1 VTGSIEI
8 DPEALERASRDLADA
23 AGRLTG
29 AASDAGGVRLSPQAF
44 GSMNSYLGGPIS
56 LAARRT
62 TELLRATGDVVGAL
76 GVAAQ
81 AAADDF
87 TEYESG
93 VSDGLTEAAADLAG
107 QQGIL

>member
-1 VTGSIEI
+1 MTGSIEI

-44 GSMNSYLGGPIS
+44 GSMNSYLGGPIA
-56 LAARRT
+56 LASGRT
-62 TELLRATGDVVGAL
+62 TDLIRAAGDVVSAL

-87 TEYESG
+87 TAYESG
-93 VSDGLTEAAADLAG
+93 VSQTFSEAAADLAG
-107 QQGIL
+107 AQDIL